1 MADHPLDRL
10 LEDLTDLGHDRNE
23 VPLRQLVRTLETRGY
38 GPLLV
43 VLAALMMLPLGAVPG
58 FPAVVGLLFVLCGG
72 QMLRGARGVWLPRR
86 VGNIGLPSGTLRASI
101 DRVRP
106 VMQKL
111 RRCFQSRMT
120 WATSGNSVRLIAVLV
135 MLAGLA
141 MIGLGFIP
149 GLPILIALPV
159 LLFGLGLTLGDGLV
173 VVTGFALTLPAIW
186 AGWAGL

>member
-1 MADHPLDRL
+1 MADQPLDRL
-10 LEDLTDLGHDRNE
+10 PKDLAELGNDRSE

-38 GPLLV
+38 GPLLA

-58 FPAVVGLLFVLCGG
+58 FPAIVGLLFVLCGG
-72 QMLRGARGVWLPRR
+72 QMLRGTRGVWLPRR
-86 VGNIGLPSGTLRASI
+86 VGNIRVPSGTLRASI

-111 RRCFQSRMT
+111 RPCFHSRMT

-135 MLAGLA
+135 MIAGLA

-159 LLFGLGLTLGDGLV
+159 LIFGLGLTMGDGLV
-173 VVTGFALTLPAIW
+173 VVTGFALSLPTVW

>member
-1 MADHPLDRL
+1 
-10 LEDLTDLGHDRNE
+10 
-23 VPLRQLVRTLETRGY
+23 
-38 GPLLV
+38 
-43 VLAALMMLPLGAVPG
+43 
-58 FPAVVGLLFVLCGG
+58 
-72 QMLRGARGVWLPRR
+72 MLRGARGVWLPRR
-86 VGNIGLPSGTLRASI
+86 VGNIGVPSGTLRASI

-106 VMQKL
+106 VTQKL
-111 RRCFQSRMT
+111 RRYFHSRMT

-159 LLFGLGLTLGDGLV
+159 LLLGLGLTVGDGLR
-173 VVTGFALTLPAIW
+173 VVTGLALTLPAIW